1 VAANIVVGLAANST
15 LDFFEEVG
23 WRAWMLPQLMER
35 MSARRAVVVS
45 ALIWAFWHAPFA
57 IGGIHDLPGIPP
69 LLIVVIGPVAITGAG
84 LVIGWLWVRTG
95 SIWIVALAHGA
106 FNNWGQ
112 YAFKFM
118 GDEGPG
124 GEPRD
129 MLVMLAGGAALVV
142 VGIIL
147 LTRGLPASLLRPEGS
162 GAAVSQ
168 ARVGAPD

>member
-1 VAANIVVGLAANST
+1 
-15 LDFFEEVG
+15 
-23 WRAWMLPQLMER
+23 MER

-69 LLIVVIGPVAITGAG
+69 LLIVVIGPVA
-84 LVIGWLWVRTG
+84 
-95 SIWIVALAHGA
+95 LAHGA

-129 MLVMLAGGAALVV
+129 MLVMLAGG
-142 VGIIL
+142 
-147 LTRGLPASLLRPEGS
+147 RRWSSSGS
-162 GAAVSQ
+162 FS
-168 ARVGAPD
+168 